1 MFPHCTVTLW
11 ILPNHEFDFSIL
23 NRIIV
28 GQGGFGKIEELEI
41 EKRKYAT
48 NNINVELDDSAQV
61 QKVYREVFLLK
72 FADALGVGPKFY
84 QLYGYDILEVAGKSM
99 MFTMEL
105 CEIDHSVLIIKEKK

>member
-1 MFPHCTVTLW
+1 M
-11 ILPNHEFDFSIL
+11 IGE
-23 NRIIV
+23 
-28 GQGGFGKIEELEI
+28 GGFGRVEELEI
-41 EKRKYAT
+41 EKRKYAAK
-48 NNINVELDDSAQV
+48 NIKVELDDSAQI

-105 CEIDHSVLIIKEKK
+105 CETDHSVLIF